1 MPTLDLV
8 PLTVPTSFLIKIFCK
23 EPSIEIRCG
32 ILHYFVCHKNDLDV
46 VEELI
51 SNLAE
56 KPRSLN
62 ITKIFEEFL
71 VCCAHTLVQQNLP
84 NDATMLLCLLVVTTM
99 EESLGL
105 EAKVNELNVSLT
117 HEKLWNTSVML
128 LSPQQRLV
136 PYRSD
141 LWTKLWDKL
150 GEKSE
155 ERPRFKPSQIVD
167 KLMLSL
173 ACYQPEA
180 LSRCSTPMSPAGG

>member
-1 MPTLDLV
+1 M
-8 PLTVPTSFLIKIFCK
+8 
-23 EPSIEIRCG
+23 
-32 ILHYFVCHKNDLDV
+32 CHKNDLDV

-62 ITKIFEEFL
+62 ITTIFEEFL